1 MLCKSNQ
8 WSNNMN
14 SITYKCITSKICLQ
28 PFADFWGLCE
38 AYNANVV
45 TNNIRQLLGID
56 IGVLEP
62 HAGMTLQISCL
73 QSPNHNRN
81 YRYFLI
87 RIPNPNYEWIDD
99 HSPSCCILDQQ
110 ATASVCWSLFHVAF
124 DVALRQ
130 KWWSCVYYINF
141 KPSSF

>member
-1 MLCKSNQ
+1 MD
-8 WSNNMN
+8 

-62 HAGMTLQISCL
+62 HAGMTLYTNILLTITKPQQELSL
-73 QSPNHNRN
+73 WLNQ
-81 YRYFLI
+81 
-87 RIPNPNYEWIDD
+87 NP
-99 HSPSCCILDQQ
+99 
-110 ATASVCWSLFHVAF
+110 
-124 DVALRQ
+124 
-130 KWWSCVYYINF
+130 
-141 KPSSF
+141 